1 MSSFFG
7 LDIGSNQV
15 KVLQA
20 EKVNQGFKV
29 IKSAAVMIQPMGLV
43 ETIKSV
49 IKEAGI
55 KSTSEANVAFPE
67 SDVFTKIVDTPRLS
81 ETELAS
87 SIQYEAEQ
95 YIPIPLEEVDLYHQI
110 LADKIEDEKLMKVL
124 LIAVP
129 KIKIQELLKLF
140 NQVELIPR
148 SLETELFSLKRLLV
162 DSKKVQILAN
172 FGHKTTDLLILK
184 YGVPSFTYSINIG
197 GLALNK
203 SLVNELSL
211 VTSQAEEYKNTYGL
225 REDLLEGKVAK
236 ILKPIIDEIVNQI
249 NKAMIYLQQQG
260 FNKTAD
266 ELILSGGGA
275 LLPGLSSYLTSKLSL
290 EVMIADPFKKF
301 IQNEDLKKR
310 FPFSS
315 NPQWTTVTGLALKGW
330 V

>member
-1 MSSFFG
+1 MSTFFG

-20 EKVNQGFKV
+20 EKVSQGFKV
-29 IKSAAVMIQPMGLV
+29 IKSAAIVIQPTGLA
-43 ETIKSV
+43 ETIKLA

-67 SDVFTKIVDTPRLS
+67 SDVFTKIIDTPRLS
-81 ETELAS
+81 EAELAS

-110 LADKIEDEKLMKVL
+110 LPDKIEDEKLMKVL

-129 KIKIQELLKLF
+129 KTRIQELMNLF
-140 NQVELIPR
+140 DKIEIIPR
-148 SLETELFSLKRLLV
+148 SLETELFSLKRLLE

-211 VTSQAEEYKNTYGL
+211 TTPQAEEYKNTYGL

-236 ILKPIIDEIVNQI
+236 ILAPIVDEIISQI

-260 FNKTAD
+260 FNKAAD

-275 LLPGLSSYLTSKLSL
+275 LLPGLSSYLTNKLNL

-301 IQNEDLKKR
+301 IASDELKKR